1 MEEKDIN
8 IEESETL
15 NEAPEEETEEK
26 NETETETSTEA
37 EVEEADEISK
47 LQSQIAILNDKYLR
61 SVAFGGQLRYGRTV
75 HAVPQSLRG
84 RLYHR

>member
-1 MEEKDIN
+1 MEETYIN

-61 SVAFGGQLRYGRTV
+61 SVRCLPV
-75 HAVPQSLRG
+75 VL
-84 RLYHR
+84 